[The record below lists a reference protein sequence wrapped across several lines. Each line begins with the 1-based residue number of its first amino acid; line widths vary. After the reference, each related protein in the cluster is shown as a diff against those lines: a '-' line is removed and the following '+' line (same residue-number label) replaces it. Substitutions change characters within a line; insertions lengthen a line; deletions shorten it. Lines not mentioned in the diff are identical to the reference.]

1 MSQSK
6 DNQGRSYRLNETRT
20 IPKPRSE
27 VFAYAGEFANIEK
40 WDPGIESSKKAGN
53 GETGVGTM
61 YRVESVMAG
70 KTIPMDYT
78 VRDWQP
84 DQRVE
89 LFGRGEGFT
98 SVDIIEFEDAP
109 DGGTLVKYEAEITLY
124 NFLRFLGPL
133 MNIPFNRLGEHALD
147 GLVESLS

>member
-1 MSQSK
+1 MSQK
-6 DNQGRSYRLNETRT
+6 TQEKGRSYRLTETRT

-27 VFAYAGEFANIEK
+27 VFAFAGEFDNIEK
-40 WDPGIESSKKAGN
+40 WDPGIKSSKKVGSDP
-53 GETGVGTM
+53 TGVGTM

-70 KTIPMDYT
+70 ATIPMEYI

-84 DQRVE
+84 DKRVE

-98 SVDIIEFEDAP
+98 SLDIIEFEDAP
-109 DGGTLVKYEAEITLY
+109 NGGTLVRYEAEITLY
-124 NFLRFLGPL
+124 NFLRYLGPL

-147 GLVESLS
+147 GLVETLS